1 MIKVSDKDTGAPIGE
16 ISEAQLKYLQDALE
30 EESRDDRD
38 YYINETTID
47 GFEQSGADTELVKF
61 LRYALNG
68 RTEMEIRWVRV

>member
-16 ISEAQLKYLQDALE
+16 ISEAQLEYLQDALE

-47 GFEQSGADTELVKF
+47 GFEQSGADAELVKF

-68 RTEMEIRWVRV
+68 RTEREIRWVRV

>member
-30 EESRDDRD
+30 EESREDRD

-47 GFEQSGADTELVKF
+47 GFEQAGADAELVKF

>member
-1 MIKVSDKDTGAPIGE
+1 MIKVSDKDSGAPIGE
-16 ISEAQLKYLQDALE
+16 ITEAQLKYLQDALE
-30 EESRDDRD
+30 EESREDRD

-47 GFEQSGADTELVKF
+47 GFEQSGADAELVKF

>member
-1 MIKVSDKDTGAPIGE
+1 MPVGTVKSRLHYAKRA
-16 ISEAQLKYLQDALE
+16 LRDALE

-47 GFEQSGADTELVKF
+47 GFEQSGADAELVKF